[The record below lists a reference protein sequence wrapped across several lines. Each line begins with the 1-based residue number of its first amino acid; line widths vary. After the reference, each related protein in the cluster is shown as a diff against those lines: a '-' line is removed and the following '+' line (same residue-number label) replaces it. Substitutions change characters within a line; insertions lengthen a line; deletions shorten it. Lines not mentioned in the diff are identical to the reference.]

1 MAEVISVLLTVFL
14 SWSALPA
21 RADEAQVTPG
31 LITAPN
37 VDVTTDTGELLDQ
50 RLTTGDKVFIINK
63 VKQKKQGWVR
73 ISRSAT
79 DQEGIGWVESK
90 YVQAFD
96 VWEGGGGPANT
107 RPATGAPQPSAVVSE
122 PTRFGVEAEGL
133 RYNKIGVLPFAAP
146 GPNDA
151 MAKSAYDA
159 FALSLRKSGRVT
171 VVTDVLKNDRFNPEK
186 ADTIQKVIKARKLDG
201 VFVGNLS
208 AEMGSSRLLQVKFYG
223 MGKNEAVLEKVK
235 KLPKA
240 GNLQEIMTELVSSCL
255 DALASQ

>member
-14 SWSALPA
+14 SWSAAPA
-21 RADEAQVTPG
+21 WADEAQLTPG

-50 RLTTGDKVFIINK
+50 RLTTGDKIFIINRA
-63 VKQKKQGWVR
+63 KQKKQGWVR
-73 ISRSAT
+73 IGRSQT

-96 VWEGGGGPANT
+96 VWEGGGVPANT
-107 RPATGAPQPSAVVSE
+107 RPATGASQPSSAVSE
-122 PTRFGVEAEGL
+122 STRFGSEAEGSK
-133 RYNKIGVLPFAAP
+133 YNKVGVLPFAAP
-146 GPNDA
+146 EPNDA
-151 MAKSAYDA
+151 TAKSVYDA
-159 FALSLRKSGRVT
+159 FVSSLRKSGRVT

-186 ADTIQKVIKARKLDG
+186 VDTIQKVIKARKLDG

-208 AEMGSSRLLQVKFYG
+208 AEMGSSRLLQMKFYG
-223 MGKNEAVLEKVK
+223 RGKNEAVLEKVK

-240 GNLQEIMTELVSSCL
+240 GKLQEIMSELVSSCL
-255 DALASQ
+255 DALATQ